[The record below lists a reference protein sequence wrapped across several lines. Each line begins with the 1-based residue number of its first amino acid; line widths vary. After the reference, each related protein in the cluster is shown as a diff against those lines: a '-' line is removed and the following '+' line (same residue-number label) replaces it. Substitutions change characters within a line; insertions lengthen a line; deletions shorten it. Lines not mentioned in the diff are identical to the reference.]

1 MGFDNWDAIIN
12 HSLMQPIDIFLSFFN
27 KAASES
33 KNSDALLNRLV
44 VVYIRLHKQSS
55 NPLEHEFLSI
65 ETKDTKDGSI
75 RRFILERTIMNEVTA
90 PAPQRP
96 TVTMK
101 DSATGSL
108 ENLQQGITN
117 FIRSPSRPATP
128 LSAMEEGT
136 LASTSTST
144 VYPPLSFSHPQL
156 SKGDTLSLSAAKTS
170 QVISHSLKG
179 DHKVMAYDRIL
190 GESYLEQP
198 RYGCGRN
205 ALQIKPKNLML
216 FELIVIA
223 KAVHDFSPE
232 YTMLGGNCFWF
243 CSMVVDVLMEVV
255 AVDEIG
261 TVVKD
266 GQYMKMDDIRG
277 RWNGWKVTQTDPTEV
292 SRIVKNFEKLH
303 SEELNEVNLFFF

>member
-1 MGFDNWDAIIN
+1 MGFDNWNAIIDRA
-12 HSLMQPIDIFLSFFN
+12 LMQPIAVFLSFFN

-44 VVYIRLHKQSS
+44 VVYIRHHKQSS

-65 ETKDTKDGSI
+65 KTKDKTDGSI
-75 RRFILERTIMNEVTA
+75 RRFILERTIMNQVTA

-101 DSATGSL
+101 DSATGSF
-108 ENLQQGITN
+108 ENVQQGILFVHLLAQQT
-117 FIRSPSRPATP
+117 T

-144 VYPPLSFSHPQL
+144 AYPPLSFPHPQL
-156 SKGDTLSLSAAKTS
+156 STGDTLSLSAAKTS
-170 QVISHSLKG
+170 QVVSQSLKG
-179 DHKVMAYDRIL
+179 DNKVIAYDRIL
-190 GESYLEQP
+190 GESYLDQP
-198 RYGCGRN
+198 RYSCGRN
-205 ALQIKPKNLML
+205 IEPKGLML
-216 FELIVIA
+216 FQLIVIA

-243 CSMVVDVLMEVV
+243 CNMVVDVLMEVV

-266 GQYMKMDDIRG
+266 GQYVKMDDIRG

-292 SRIVKNFEKLH
+292 SRIVKIFKKLH